1 MMSDQVCDGDV
12 MTVEYRQGQDR
23 FVTPTTIGSG
33 ATRIFSPIEYLG
45 IQINIDLYQISDTNS
60 LMVVSDNDT
69 KDILKIST
77 EKKKNI
83 FQTI

>member
-33 ATRIFSPIEYLG
+33 ATRTFSPIEYLG
-45 IQINIDLYQISDTNS
+45 IQKNIDLYQISDTN
-60 LMVVSDNDT
+60 LFIM
-69 KDILKIST
+69 ILKIST
-77 EKKKNI
+77 EAL
-83 FQTI
+83 